1 MPDQHA
7 LCDPGNG
14 TLEFAGASWPILQTP
29 QNRTFPTAVHDSHHR
44 VDGTLAHF
52 FFRDRH
58 FLSNTD
64 KYGSTLTP
72 VSITS
77 HTEGH
82 GGFYEQQTSRTALRT
97 SAKRKTGCTLRRVHP
112 SGVQEP
118 QRIRTAGPGG
128 VLKHSFGT
136 TSTHFPIRTL

>member
-1 MPDQHA
+1 M
-7 LCDPGNG
+7 NRT
-14 TLEFAGASWPILQTP
+14 TLLEITERQPCAPYRLADRRFKCERPQLHIIWTSWPILQTP

-72 VSITS
+72 VSITLHLGS
-77 HTEGH
+77 W
-82 GGFYEQQTSRTALRT
+82 
-97 SAKRKTGCTLRRVHP
+97 
-112 SGVQEP
+112 
-118 QRIRTAGPGG
+118 RI
-128 VLKHSFGT
+128 F
-136 TSTHFPIRTL
+136 